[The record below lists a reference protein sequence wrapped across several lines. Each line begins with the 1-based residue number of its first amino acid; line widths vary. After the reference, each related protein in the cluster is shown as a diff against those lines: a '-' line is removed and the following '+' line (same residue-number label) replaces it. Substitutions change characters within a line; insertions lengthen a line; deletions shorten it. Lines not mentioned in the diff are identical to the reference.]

1 MEASRTR
8 RRFLCI
14 VYSAS
19 MATLGCGRQE
29 LPARP
34 KNNFQKTT
42 TKEGS
47 VIMKSRFPVP
57 KKTGKTG
64 VSAR

>member
-19 MATLGCGRQE
+19 MAMLGCGRQE

-47 VIMKSRFPVP
+47 VIMKSR
-57 KKTGKTG
+57 TGF
-64 VSAR
+64 S